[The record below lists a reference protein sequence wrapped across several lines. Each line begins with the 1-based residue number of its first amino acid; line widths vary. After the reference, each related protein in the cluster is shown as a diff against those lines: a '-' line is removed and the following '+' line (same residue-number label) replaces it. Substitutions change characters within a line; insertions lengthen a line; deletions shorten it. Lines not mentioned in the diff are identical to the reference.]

1 MGSKR
6 RVRREQAAFAYSQLG
21 PHDSRVK
28 RIKKPVICVSFSQN
42 EKHCNSQQKAPHC
55 GAFCLP

>member
-28 RIKKPVICVSFSQN
+28 RIKNLSSLSVFRRTKNIATLNKRPRTAGPF
-42 EKHCNSQQKAPHC
+42 
-55 GAFCLP
+55 AFV

>member
-6 RVRREQAAFAYSQLG
+6 RVRRVQAAFACSQLC

-28 RIKKPVICVSFSQN
+28 RIKKTVKSVSFSQN

-55 GAFCLP
+55 GAFCLS